1 MKPAD
6 DEAVAASAAEQGVL
20 SEAATAVEQ
29 PCVVGAAPV
38 TATKWQAFT
47 RITAVQ
53 QALVLFVGS
62 VAYDAG
68 SVAYVGPVSGASK
81 DAPQSRPLTLS
92 GGFAHGECV
101 LPPSQRT
108 LRHRP
113 RPRLARNEADACR
126 GACIYWSLHP
136 QGAVPHS
143 HANTHR
149 RPCAWRPT

>member
-6 DEAVAASAAEQGVL
+6 DEALADSAAEQGVL

-38 TATKWQAFT
+38 AATKWQAFT

-68 SVAYVGPVSGASK
+68 SVAYVGPVSGASR
-81 DAPQSRPLTLS
+81 DTPQSRPLTLFASSLFASSQLS
-92 GGFAHGECV
+92 GGLADGECV
-101 LPPSQRT
+101 IPPS
-108 LRHRP
+108 
-113 RPRLARNEADACR
+113 
-126 GACIYWSLHP
+126 
-136 QGAVPHS
+136 
-143 HANTHR
+143 
-149 RPCAWRPT
+149 

>member
-81 DAPQSRPLTLS
+81 DAPQSRPLTLFS
-92 GGFAHGECV
+92 SC
-101 LPPSQRT
+101 LPPSYLVDLLT
-108 LRHRP
+108 ASVFFLLASALFVIGLGLDLREMKETRAQVCVFNGP
-113 RPRLARNEADACR
+113 
-126 GACIYWSLHP
+126 
-136 QGAVPHS
+136 
-143 HANTHR
+143 
-149 RPCAWRPT
+149 